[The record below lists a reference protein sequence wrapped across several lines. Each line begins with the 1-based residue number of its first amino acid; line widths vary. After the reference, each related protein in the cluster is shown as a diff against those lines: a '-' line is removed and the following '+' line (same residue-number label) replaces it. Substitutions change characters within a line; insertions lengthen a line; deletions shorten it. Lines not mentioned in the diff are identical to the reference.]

1 MPDKRPLENGSAVL
15 GEGPKRAKL
24 VDAKGSAAL
33 VRQKL
38 LALQNKIQSNPKL
51 KALRSANQA
60 RIKEA
65 LEPGKPG
72 GFGTCYWMCGCM
84 YMLQV
89 CSGAQWWCEFCV
101 R

>member
-1 MPDKRPLENGSAVL
+1 MPDKRPLENGSALL
-15 GEGPKRAKL
+15 GEVPKRAKL

-60 RIKEA
+60 RIKQA
-65 LEPGKPG
+65 LESGKPG
-72 GFGTCYWMCGCM
+72 ECGMRTCM
-84 YMLQV
+84 YV
-89 CSGAQWWCEFCV
+89 CLC
-101 R
+101 